1 MISDFGGSLRKAWPM
16 AKYCRVAKSE
26 ISSGGGGS
34 AKQQCSTGPGQPF
47 MSQRQLLAV
56 RYPLAISHSEHDP
69 FMDDKSNYDLA
80 LASKDVHSH
89 MCHGQ
94 NMFWFPIIGDGH
106 ATIDTDFD
114 THYMDSYCGMDD
126 HTPYTMF

>member
-1 MISDFGGSLRKAWPM
+1 MLPSQ
-16 AKYCRVAKSE
+16 KSRQE
-26 ISSGGGGS
+26 VGALQSSN
-34 AKQQCSTGPGQPF
+34 AQQ
-47 MSQRQLLAV
+47 A
-56 RYPLAISHSEHDP
+56 AISHSEHDP

-94 NMFWFPIIGDGH
+94 NMFWFPIEGDGH